1 MPINNYNNDQISYLD
16 QKKKKNPYL
25 LTISMH
31 YTNYWLVI
39 CIKPKT
45 FDLYDE
51 IKCKRNKYT
60 KIELPTLNGQ
70 SEPIHFEFFSS

>member
-16 QKKKKNPYL
+16 KKKNPYL

-39 CIKPKT
+39 YIKPKT

-51 IKCKRNKYT
+51 IECKRNKYT
-60 KIELPTLNGQ
+60 ENELPTLNGQ